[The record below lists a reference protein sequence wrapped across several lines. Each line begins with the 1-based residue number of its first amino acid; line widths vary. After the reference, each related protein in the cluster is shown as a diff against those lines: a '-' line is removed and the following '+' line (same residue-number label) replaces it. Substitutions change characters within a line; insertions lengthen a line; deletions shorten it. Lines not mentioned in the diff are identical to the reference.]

1 MRTLFITALVKKYEA
16 KTEVIRDNLQWFLNN
31 MNVTPGNSGAAKEIE
46 NLVLQLGKAESKL
59 ATFKKL
65 EKELE
70 NNG

>member
-1 MRTLFITALVKKYEA
+1 MRTLFITPLIKKYEA
-16 KTEVIRDNLQWFLNN
+16 KTEIIRDNLQWFLNN
-31 MNVTPGNSGAAKEIE
+31 ITVSRDSNATEEIE
-46 NLVLQLGKAESKL
+46 NLVLQLNKAESEL